1 MIQRAPYILLVDD
14 NEADAR
20 LNEIALLNVDPTVR
34 IVHIWSGPKAIE
46 YLREAKKRQ
55 DWPDLMF
62 LDFNMPEMT
71 GPELI
76 HTLTE
81 EELNHFPIY
90 IFSGMLTLPSEEP
103 LEVAGATACIEKP
116 MTYPST
122 VRLFEEMLKP
132 FQVSLIVSPS
142 RMS

>member
-1 MIQRAPYILLVDD
+1 MIPRAPYILLVDD

-20 LNEIALLNVDPTVR
+20 LNEIALLNVDSTVR
-34 IVHIWSGPKAIE
+34 IVHIWSGPEAVE
-46 YLREAKKRQ
+46 YLKEARMHQ

-76 HTLTE
+76 HTLIE
-81 EELNHFPIY
+81 EDLNHFPIY

-103 LEVAGATACIEKP
+103 LKVEGATACLEKP

-122 VRLFEEMLKP
+122 VSLFEEMLKP
-132 FQVSLIVSPS
+132 FQIPLIVSPS
-142 RMS
+142 PVS